1 MAEFNKK
8 AIPELPD
15 IENYLDSTDQFIVF
29 DNRESTS
36 DSKARKVTYEKIKN
50 GIIADIPETEAEI
63 KGIDYHIEEDE
74 DNPLNSVLRIIYD
87 DFTSV
92 ASTDKAGLMSTED
105 KTNLNNLEDGFNSKV
120 LLGRDQS
127 NWSDLIN
134 INKIQGANGVWT
146 DIEDIEG
153 EKILKISVP
162 SNQYSTLEIKNGN
175 NYAPIDKLDLGQELF
190 TEKIENNAAEY
201 KLKIDV
207 EELKR
212 QGIGGNI
219 TAQVNGEEININKI
233 ISGENVSFQT
243 DIDNPSNL
251 IISSTGSSV
260 DPTPTPEPTPS
271 TKASLAYTCS
281 TENTSI
287 NKVIET
293 EDVLE
298 EGEIFTVY
306 FENGFSNDNR
316 IQSFTLTI
324 GQQNKP
330 IIFNESDRFSSY
342 IINKFATFVKKEE
355 GYFLISADADL
366 GKGIRTSAPNSNG
379 TESLY
384 LYDNTPYTF
393 INDLSEVQIN
403 NNQLNIFDENGIIR
417 TDLLPNGSGEG
428 SDYTP
433 INYNIGETS
442 LQTQTGEIPVN
453 NLPDYILKNGNIVGI
468 RFLSNVTIPASL
480 NINNTGAF
488 PIIYQNSYD
497 FENNFIKTNTIG
509 FFIFNGSSY
518 VLLTVDNL
526 INFITTYS
534 NSGIVT
540 TINQNGNS
548 YNLINSN
555 IIDNDQKINS
565 IYISDNYAQ
574 KSDLLTN
581 NNININLLSI
591 NGNDGIS
598 VTKDRNSNS
607 INIGIDFPSTSSAG
621 DMYLSGDGTWATP
634 SPYIN
639 GNAISTI
646 NGDNSINVTT
656 NGNTLSISLDN
667 SNLEQTLRQ
676 SLINNFYP
684 LGTYYYTS
692 DENFNPN
699 GNLIPGVTSP
709 VNWTSGGLYIWE
721 KSIIT
726 ENNQTVYRWHKIYNP
741 NYTP

>member
-15 IENYLDSTDQFIVF
+15 IENYLDSADQFIVF

-74 DNPLNSVLRIIYD
+74 DNPLNSVLRIIYN

-153 EKILKISVP
+153 EKVLKISVP
-162 SNQYSTLEIKNGN
+162 PNQYHALEIKNGN
-175 NYAPIDKLDLGQELF
+175 NYVPIDKLDLGQELF
-190 TEKIENNAAEY
+190 TEKIENNNTEEY

-207 EELKR
+207 EKLKR

-260 DPTPTPEPTPS
+260 DPIPTPEPTPS
-271 TKASLAYTCS
+271 TKTFLAYTCL

-298 EGEIFTVY
+298 EGEVFTVY

-316 IQSFTLTI
+316 IQAFTLTI

-330 IIFNESDRFSSY
+330 IIFNESDRFSAY
-342 IINKFATFVKKEE
+342 IINRFATFVKKEE

-393 INDLSEVQIN
+393 INDLSGIEIN
-403 NNQLNIFDENGIIR
+403 NNQLVELFEEGKIKSELLPDNSGSSSSETIDNIIFAKETGRSGNSITVRTNGNYNLNQEKIIGIYFINSVNKLSNLKIDENQYYPIAYYEYQEDNFNNDIV
-417 TDLLPNGSGEG
+417 LPAQS
-428 SDYTP
+428 
-433 INYNIGETS
+433 
-442 LQTQTGEIPVN
+442 
-453 NLPDYILKNGNIVGI
+453 
-468 RFLSNVTIPASL
+468 
-480 NINNTGAF
+480 
-488 PIIYQNSYD
+488 
-497 FENNFIKTNTIG
+497 IG
-509 FFIFNGSSY
+509 FFIFNNNGDSSNFE
-518 VLLTVDNL
+518 LLAT
-526 INFITTYS
+526 
-534 NSGIVT
+534 NSLKDDIP
-540 TINQNGNS
+540 
-548 YNLINSN
+548 
-555 IIDNDQKINS
+555 IIS
-565 IYISDNYAQ
+565 
-574 KSDLLTN
+574 
-581 NNININLLSI
+581 
-591 NGNDGIS
+591 
-598 VTKDRNSNS
+598 NSNS
-607 INIGIDFPSTSSAG
+607 N
-621 DMYLSGDGTWATP
+621 
-634 SPYIN
+634 N
-639 GNAISTI
+639 
-646 NGDNSINVTT
+646 NVT
-656 NGNTLSISLDN
+656 NISQGNN
-667 SNLEQTLRQ
+667 QY
-676 SLINNFYP
+676 SLINNNILENNHIKDNLLSSNIITSNQLNYQ
-684 LGTYYYTS
+684 LNDYYTKTQI
-692 DENFNPN
+692 D
-699 GNLIPGVTSP
+699 GIIPTFPTIQGTSP
-709 VNWTSGGLYIWE
+709 IRINNDFQNDTINIGLNLPSSEDASNLYLNGTGQWTTVNNLNSNLFNYIIDMFIPVGSYYETSDADFHPGQEEQGRRSGGWISETE
-721 KSIIT
+721 KMAYDSIEWKLVKT
-726 ENNQTVYRWHKIYNP
+726 YTLTNDDNSTTTVYKWHKQGIIGAG
-741 NYTP
+741 

>member
-1 MAEFNKK
+1 MAEINKK

-15 IENYLDSTDQFIVF
+15 IGNYLDNEDQFIVF
-29 DNRESTS
+29 DKRKPTS
-36 DSKARKVTYEKIKN
+36 DSAVKKVTYGEIKN
-50 GIIADIPETEAEI
+50 GIIADTPKAGAEL
-63 KGIDYHIEEDE
+63 KGIDYQIIEDE
-74 DNPLNSVLRIIYD
+74 DNSLNSVLRIIYN

-92 ASTDKAGLMSTED
+92 ASTDKTGLMSAED
-105 KTNLNNLEDGFNSKV
+105 KTNLNNLENGFNSKV
-120 LLGRDQS
+120 LLGRNQS
-127 NWSDLIN
+127 SWSDLIN

-190 TEKIENNAAEY
+190 TEKIENNNAAEY

-243 DIDNPSNL
+243 DVDNPFNL

-293 EDVLE
+293 EDILE
-298 EGEIFTVY
+298 EGEVFTVY

-316 IQSFTLTI
+316 IQAFTLTI

-342 IINKFATFVKKEE
+342 IINRFATFVKKEE

-393 INDLSEVQIN
+393 INDLSEIQIN
-403 NNQLNIFDENGIIR
+403 NNQLIELFEEGKIKSE
-417 TDLLPNGSGEG
+417 LLPENSGS
-428 SDYTP
+428 SI
-433 INYNIGETS
+433 INNNNIIFAKETS
-442 LQTQTGEIPVN
+442 KNSNNITINSSNNNYTQESLIGKIIGVYFIN
-453 NLPDYILKNGNIVGI
+453 HVLKGSALKID
-468 RFLSNVTIPASL
+468 
-480 NINNTGAF
+480 NTGYYSIDDEYQEDNF
-488 PIIYQNSYD
+488 NNNIILPAQS
-497 FENNFIKTNTIG
+497 IG
-509 FFIFNGSSY
+509 FFIFDNSENDNKYILLATNSLKNDIPVIENSSSNDIITNISQNNFNYSIINNNILENGY
-518 VLLTVDNL
+518 IKDTLL
-526 INFITTYS
+526 S
-534 NSGIVT
+534 
-540 TINQNGNS
+540 
-548 YNLINSN
+548 SN
-555 IIDNDQKINS
+555 IITSNQLND
-565 IYISDNYAQ
+565 
-574 KSDLLTN
+574 
-581 NNININLLSI
+581 
-591 NGNDGIS
+591 
-598 VTKDRNSNS
+598 
-607 INIGIDFPSTSSAG
+607 
-621 DMYLSGDGTWATP
+621 
-634 SPYIN
+634 
-639 GNAISTI
+639 
-646 NGDNSINVTT
+646 
-656 NGNTLSISLDN
+656 
-667 SNLEQTLRQ
+667 
-676 SLINNFYP
+676 
-684 LGTYYYTS
+684 YYTKTQI
-692 DENFNPN
+692 DEI
-699 GNLIPGVTSP
+699 IPIVPTIQGTSP
-709 VNWTSGGLYIWE
+709 VRINNDSQNDIISIGLNLPSSENASNLYLNGTGQWSNIILNNEIINTEEVKNFFIDLFLPVGSIYHTVESNFRPYSTGEPLTNGIIRDWTEAGVYKWTQLSP
-721 KSIIT
+721 IT
-726 ENNQTVYRWHKIYNP
+726 QDGETIYRWKKEYNDVG
-741 NYTP
+741 